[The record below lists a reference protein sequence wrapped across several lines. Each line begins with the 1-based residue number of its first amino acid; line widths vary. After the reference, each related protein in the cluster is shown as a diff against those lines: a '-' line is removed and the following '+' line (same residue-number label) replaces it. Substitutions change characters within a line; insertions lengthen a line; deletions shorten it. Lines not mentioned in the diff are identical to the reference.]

1 MSESHSKGYVGLF
14 EAPLRHS
21 DVEDFIEQWL
31 QSYSPIEQVAPTA
44 MADNATIKIEKKED
58 LLVTPNMQ
66 FRISLD
72 ENFVWVYLTTGRYV
86 IETTGFLDPNNTMP
100 YEVLLDLPG
109 IQEIIED
116 TNDKR
121 LDQLEAEGLM

>member
-1 MSESHSKGYVGLF
+1 MEHTSKGYVGLF
-14 EAPLRHS
+14 ESPLRHS
-21 DVEDFIEQWL
+21 DVEEFVEYWL
-31 QSYSPIEQVAPTA
+31 QSYSPIEQVAPTE

-58 LLVTPNMQ
+58 LLVTSNMQ
-66 FRISLD
+66 FRITME